1 VVDKEV
7 DGDSSLPARME
18 ANPSRRISSYVYL
31 PKLRDHVVLQESI
44 RDAGAKSPPE
54 IMAPSEVRAAEALEQ
69 LKQDAAGIGATG
81 AGAATSPVAIV

>member
-1 VVDKEV
+1 
-7 DGDSSLPARME
+7 
-18 ANPSRRISSYVYL
+18 
-31 PKLRDHVVLQESI
+31 LRSSI
-44 RDAGAKSPPE
+44 RPFGYADGFDEAAGGYRNLIWAKSPPE